1 MREADQHPRDAVAPR
16 SARAL
21 RRLGALA
28 LVAGLTGSGSVSAA
42 VSASGSTSGSASV
55 SAAALPSA
63 DTSPAPAPT
72 AGITAPVGP
81 GHRGGEQLDRTGVV
95 LYDRSAG
102 VPAPPAFA
110 AGAYVVAD
118 LDSGDVVLAFN
129 PHAQT
134 LPASTLKALTALALV
149 PRLEPETVV
158 TATPEDAA
166 IDGTK
171 VGLDPGATYTVDQLF
186 HALLMSSANDAAVAL
201 ARVAGGLPETVDRMN
216 AVAQEVGAVDTVAKN
231 ASGLDADG
239 QVTTAYDLALIGRA
253 ALADPAIVRYATT
266 KNIDFPSG
274 RAAPGQ
280 ARATYEVANHNRLLW
295 NYDGALGLK
304 NGYTVKARQTF
315 IGAARQGDRAY
326 VVTYLAGQ
334 TGGWRATADML
345 DWAFRY
351 GPSLKPVGTL
361 GAPGEQTPSPSGEAP
376 PETAQGAPAADTAAD
391 TAVAVDASGSPEP
404 EGGWDVGDAV
414 RVGAGAL
421 VVLAGV
427 VAALRLRA
435 VRRRRARRAARAR
448 RRQARPSVRR
458 VDDAQ
463 LDDAPR
469 DDARHSGAA
478 DHY

>member
-1 MREADQHPRDAVAPR
+1 MREADQHRRDAAALR
-16 SARAL
+16 SACSARAL
-21 RRLGALA
+21 RRLAALA
-28 LVAGLTGSGSVSAA
+28 LAAGLTGSACVSAA
-42 VSASGSTSGSASV
+42 GSAG
-55 SAAALPSA
+55 ALPSA
-63 DTSPAPAPT
+63 DTPPAPTPT

-129 PHAQT
+129 PHVQT

-149 PRLEPETVV
+149 PRLEPATVV

-166 IDGTK
+166 VDGTK

-201 ARVAGGLPETVDRMN
+201 ARVAGGLPQTVDRMN
-216 AVAQEVGAVDTVAKN
+216 AVAQEIGAVDTVAKN

-266 KNIDFPSG
+266 KNLAFPSG
-274 RAAPGQ
+274 RAAAGQ
-280 ARATYEVANHNRLLW
+280 ARATYEVSNHNRLLW

-304 NGYTVKARQTF
+304 NGYTVKAQQTF
-315 IGAARQGDRAY
+315 IGAARRGERAY

-351 GPSLKPVGTL
+351 GPTLKPVGTL
-361 GAPGEQTPSPSGEAP
+361 GAPGQQRPSPSGEAP
-376 PETAQGAPAADTAAD
+376 PDTAQSAPAADA
-391 TAVAVDASGSPEP
+391 AVAVDASGSAEP
-404 EGGWDVGDAV
+404 AGWDVGGAL
-414 RVGAGAL
+414 RVGGGAL
-421 VVLAGV
+421 VALAGLV
-427 VAALRLRA
+427 IALRVRA
-435 VRRRRARRAARAR
+435 VRRRRARRAARR
-448 RRQARPSVRR
+448 RAAGPTHR
-458 VDDAQ
+458 VDEAQ
-463 LDDAPR
+463 R
-469 DDARHSGAA
+469 SGAA
-478 DHY
+478 DHF

>member
-1 MREADQHPRDAVAPR
+1 MREADQHRRDAAALR
-16 SARAL
+16 SACSARAL

-28 LVAGLTGSGSVSAA
+28 LAAGLTGSACVSAA
-42 VSASGSTSGSASV
+42 GSAG
-55 SAAALPSA
+55 ALPSA
-63 DTSPAPAPT
+63 GTPPAPTPT

-118 LDSGDVVLAFN
+118 LDSGDVILAFN
-129 PHAQT
+129 PHVQT

-149 PRLEPETVV
+149 PRLEPKTVV

-166 IDGTK
+166 VDGTK

-201 ARVAGGLPETVDRMN
+201 ARVAGGLPQTVDRMN
-216 AVAQEVGAVDTVAKN
+216 TVAQEIGAADTVVKN
-231 ASGLDADG
+231 TSGLDADG

-266 KNIDFPSG
+266 KNIAFPSG
-274 RAAPGQ
+274 RAATDQ

-361 GAPGEQTPSPSGEAP
+361 GAPGQQNGQQNPSPSGEAP
-376 PETAQGAPAADTAAD
+376 PDTAQSARTAD
-391 TAVAVDASGSPEP
+391 TAVSVDASGPTEP
-404 EGGWDVGDAV
+404 AGWDVGGV
-414 RVGAGAL
+414 LRVGGGAL
-421 VVLAGV
+421 VVLTGLV
-427 VAALRLRA
+427 VAQRRRA
-435 VRRRRARRAARAR
+435 VRRPRARRAARRRAAR
-448 RRQARPSVRR
+448 TQVDGVDAR
-458 VDDAQ
+458 DDP
-463 LDDAPR
+463 APR
-469 DDARHSGAA
+469 IPPDPDL
-478 DHY
+478 Y